1 MKKYVLL
8 ATIAGLVTFT
18 SCTSHS
24 QSSLRDRLGSAG
36 SSSTNSGPVTQSEA
50 TRGLKEALRIGAE
63 HATKNLSSTDG
74 YFRNQAIK
82 ILLPKEAQ
90 VVESTLR
97 SVGMGDLVDETIL
110 KMNRAAEDAAIKARP
125 IFISAITGM
134 SIQDGLQILRG
145 GEDAATKYLQRS
157 TTTKLANE
165 FRPVIQGSL
174 SKVGADRIWATVF
187 DNYNRMPLVRN
198 KINPDL
204 VGYVTEKALEG
215 LFYSIAQEEMK
226 IRANPGAQAS
236 KILRRVFG

>member
-24 QSSLRDRLGSAG
+24 QSSLRDRLGSMG
-36 SSSTNSGPVTQSEA
+36 NSSSNSGPVTQSEA

-82 ILLPKEAQ
+82 IFLPKEAQ
-90 VVESTLR
+90 IVENTLR

-125 IFISAITGM
+125 IFISAITSM
-134 SIQDGLQILRG
+134 SIKDALQVLG
-145 GEDAATKYLQRS
+145 GGQDAATKYLQRS